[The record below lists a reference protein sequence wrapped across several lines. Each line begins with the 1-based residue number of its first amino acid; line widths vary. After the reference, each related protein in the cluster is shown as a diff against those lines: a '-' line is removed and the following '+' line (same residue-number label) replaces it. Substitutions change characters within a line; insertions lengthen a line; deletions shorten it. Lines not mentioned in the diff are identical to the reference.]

1 MEPLTLPPE
10 ANEDRRGL
18 WPVSIFSMD
27 WVTCMMVNSKVTDCG
42 SSRRRNRKTASRVA
56 GWSCQYRFFFFKN
69 TQVPATVTVVI
80 FLPKHRQYIFPWSKD
95 FSSLELKCPLRG
107 GRGPTKVCNRR
118 GEAVF
123 ECATDEVAME
133 EGRACKVF
141 DVFPPLRELS
151 SSET

>member
-1 MEPLTLPPE
+1 MAVKKEGIE
-10 ANEDRRGL
+10 NSQQGKQGGH
-18 WPVSIFSMD
+18 VSID
-27 WVTCMMVNSKVTDCG
+27 
-42 SSRRRNRKTASRVA
+42 
-56 GWSCQYRFFFFKN
+56 FFFIKKTHTSTGN
-69 TQVPATVTVVI
+69 SNVI

-95 FSSLELKCPLRG
+95 FSSLGLKCPLRG

>member
-1 MEPLTLPPE
+1 MAVKKEGIE
-10 ANEDRRGL
+10 NSQQGKQGGH
-18 WPVSIFSMD
+18 VS
-27 WVTCMMVNSKVTDCG
+27 G
-42 SSRRRNRKTASRVA
+42 SID
-56 GWSCQYRFFFFKN
+56 FFFK

-95 FSSLELKCPLRG
+95 FSSLGLKCPLRG

>member
-1 MEPLTLPPE
+1 M
-10 ANEDRRGL
+10 
-18 WPVSIFSMD
+18 
-27 WVTCMMVNSKVTDCG
+27 
-42 SSRRRNRKTASRVA
+42 
-56 GWSCQYRFFFFKN
+56 
-69 TQVPATVTVVI
+69 
-80 FLPKHRQYIFPWSKD
+80 
-95 FSSLELKCPLRG
+95 
-107 GRGPTKVCNRR
+107 CNRR